1 MMIHPRTVP
10 ADEDPSVPEGRPEDL
25 VRAARAAGVRDE
37 RLLRVMRR
45 TPRSAFVPA
54 SHRASAYVDIPI
66 PISHGQVTTQPSL
79 VAMMVAALG
88 LTGSERVLEIGT
100 GHGFQTALLARLAA
114 YVVSVERWP
123 DMAAQA
129 QAHLTAQGVENV
141 EIVVGDGTLGMP
153 ARAPYDAVVV
163 CAAFPEV
170 PPPLVRQ
177 LRIGGRLVQPIGPG
191 GQEEVELYE
200 RGTHGLVRRGSI
212 VAARFVRLYGDYGY
226 PATAPFGDAG

>member
-1 MMIHPRTVP
+1 M
-10 ADEDPSVPEGRPEDL
+10 
-25 VRAARAAGVRDE
+25 VRAARAAGVRDA
-37 RLLRVMRR
+37 RLLEAMRS
-45 TPRSAFVPA
+45 TPRAAFVPA
-54 SHRASAYVDIPI
+54 AHRASAYADVPI

-79 VAMMVAALG
+79 VAMMIDALG
-88 LTGSERVLEIGT
+88 LTGSECVLEIGT
-100 GHGFQTALLARLAA
+100 GHGFQTALLARLAT

-123 DMAAQA
+123 DMARQA
-129 QAHLTAQGVENV
+129 RASLGAQGVGNV
-141 EIVVGDGTLGMP
+141 EVVVGDGTLGMP

-177 LRIGGRLVQPIGPG
+177 LRVGGRLVQPIGPG

-200 RGTHGLVRRGSI
+200 RTAAAHGLLRRGSV

-226 PATAPFGDAG
+226 PATDPFGDAG